1 MDKIFR
7 VFASHGPYSHA
18 ELDLPAS
25 DYEMLDLMDRLR
37 LEPGQCPDAEIIKG
51 PEYDHEYDYLEDH
64 IQDQP
69 DPYQLNVLAKKL
81 SELTS
86 ARDMAAFEGLVGME
100 MQKGDEPIAIPKLI
114 DFAYSTDCCHAVGDV
129 VTDVQLG
136 KFLVENDF
144 VEETN
149 DLPESALALLDYEKI
164 GREHREREGGVYTG
178 FGYVEQHSAMRH
190 VSDTMDFQPQK
201 PAYTVLLRMAA
212 RPPAGRIRPEDVIRL
227 ELPAPEAQIQEAL
240 EKLGQKDWNNVV
252 AAIQDCSIPGMKQ
265 ETYLDGEIQQVME
278 LAQCL
283 SELDGQ
289 SKLTKYKA
297 LLAAEDCNNLS
308 RMISLADAVDEYI
321 LEPQISSPED
331 LAREELGVIV
341 CSQDAEIL
349 LPYVDL
355 AGYGHAL
362 LEREQAV
369 ITQYGLLDRD
379 RSQAMDM
386 GQSSAPEGMVMM

>member
-7 VFASHGPYSHA
+7 VYASHGPNNYA

-37 LEPGQCPDAEIIKG
+37 LEPGQAPHLEILKCSE
-51 PEYDHEYDYLEDH
+51 EYEYLNKCIH
-64 IQDQP
+64 DQP
-69 DPYQLNVLAKKL
+69 DVYQLNTLARKL
-81 SELTS
+81 SEFTS
-86 ARDMAAFEGLVGME
+86 THDMAAFEGLVGKEME
-100 MQKGDEPIAIPKLI
+100 AGAVPIGLPKLI
-114 DFAYSTDCCHAVGDV
+114 DFVYSTDCCHAVGDV

-136 KFLVENDF
+136 KFLVENEF
-144 VEETN
+144 IEETN
-149 DLPESALALLDYEKI
+149 GLPESTLALLDYEKI

-178 FGYVEQHSAMRH
+178 FGYVEQHSEVRH
-190 VSDTMDFQPQK
+190 VSETMDFQPQK

-212 RPPAGRIRPEDVIRL
+212 RPPAGRIRPEDVVQL
-227 ELPAPEAQIQEAL
+227 GLPAPAEQIQETL
-240 EKLGQKDWNNVV
+240 KKLGQKDWNNVV

-265 ETYLDGEIQQVME
+265 ETYLDGEIQQAIE

-289 SKLTKYKA
+289 GKLTKYKA
-297 LLAAEDCNNLS
+297 LLAAEDCSNLS
-308 RMISLADAVDEYI
+308 RMISLAGAVDEYI

-341 CSQDAEIL
+341 CSQDAETL

-355 AGYGHAL
+355 AGYGRA
-362 LEREQAV
+362 
-369 ITQYGLLDRD
+369 LLDRD